1 MGKRDNHWLSY
12 KNAAATWL
20 VQFPAQAPANAL
32 LHWLQGT
39 VTLLEEVPLARF
51 DAIGNIGYLR
61 ERDGALW
68 PRLLAMAKQTG
79 VIELFSFERVQAYGS
94 VAWFEDGEEPVRGLV
109 DDLGKLLERLRPEEI
124 AAASG
129 GHMSY
134 QPPLSLWG
142 SKIVLA
148 EPRRYVTQIQV
159 ELNSDIWLPWV
170 PGYLDDEFDA
180 SSWMDNR
187 KLCRVHTPDLNV
199 FLQKLGE
206 LTREAGGTFA
216 LDEDSYPVFRW
227 QLDDFGVL
235 LDVPRGPG

>member
-20 VQFPAQAPANAL
+20 VRFPAHAPASAL

-51 DAIGNIGYLR
+51 DAIRNIGYLR

-68 PRLLAMAKQTG
+68 PRLQAMAEQTG
-79 VIELFSFERVQAYGS
+79 VIELFSFESVQAYGS
-94 VAWFEDGEEPVRGLV
+94 VAWFEDGKESVRGLV
-109 DDLGKLLERLRPEEI
+109 DDLGKLLERLRPEDIE
-124 AAASG
+124 AASA

-142 SKIVLA
+142 RKVVLA
-148 EPRRYVTQIQV
+148 EPRRYLIEVRV

-180 SSWMDNR
+180 NSWIDNR
-187 KLCRVHTPDLNV
+187 TLARVHTPDLNV
-199 FLQKLGE
+199 FLRRLGE
-206 LTREAGGTFA
+206 LTTESGGAFA
-216 LDEDSYPVFRW
+216 LDEESYPVFRW
-227 QLDDFGVL
+227 QLDDSGVL
-235 LDVPRGPG
+235 LDIPRGPR